1 MGTLKLIGA
10 IALGIFLCFFVLS
23 TINAQRAEYAKRLGT
38 FEGVPYSDLTSRA
51 GNYQLIA
58 YASLIVAIGSLAGA
72 CAFPGGKTCPRCG
85 EIVKKKAVACRF
97 CEYSFEESRPEQNRP
112 THLLHGARFVAR
124 SFSQNFLNVRSV
136 DLVTVC
142 LERRGLKFK
151 MVRATSNGIRF
162 IEPMY
167 ARLVQQLPE
176 GPEWLYE

>member
-72 CAFPGGKTCPRCG
+72 CAFPGGKTCPRCR

-97 CEYSFEESRPEQNRP
+97 CEYSFEERP
-112 THLLHGARFVAR
+112 TRTESPDPSFTWCSVCGKEFFAKLSKCPFCGSGHGLFRKKGSKV
-124 SFSQNFLNVRSV
+124 
-136 DLVTVC
+136 
-142 LERRGLKFK
+142 
-151 MVRATSNGIRF
+151 
-162 IEPMY
+162 
-167 ARLVQQLPE
+167 
-176 GPEWLYE
+176 